1 MDANPRPDVAEL
13 NEARIV
19 LERNTASLTTEITAL
34 EELVAR
40 KAPTLQ
46 VLQQTQLVVDKTV
59 ALEAESA
66 KVRDLTKRVRE
77 RTVE

>member
-19 LERNTASLTTEITAL
+19 LEHNTASLTTEITVL
-34 EELVAR
+34 EKLVA
-40 KAPTLQ
+40 KNAPTVQ

-66 KVRDLTKRVRE
+66 KVRDLTQRVRE
-77 RTVE
+77 RTVK